1 MGHEGGFEDPV
12 LAVTSQREERVAA
25 GEHGDCASRR
35 RCGFPREVGR
45 VRLFFPVRIVVCGYD
60 CPTSD
65 RNVKRNRDEAQM
77 SKLQQLGMNST
88 EEAKLMAMR
97 DYILK
102 LARAISR

>member
-1 MGHEGGFEDPV
+1 MKADSKTQFWRSHRSARSESPRESMATVRQGGGV
-12 LAVTSQREERVAA
+12 
-25 GEHGDCASRR
+25 ASRAR
-35 RCGFPREVGR
+35 SDEYVY
-45 VRLFFPVRIVVCGYD
+45 VLLDHIVVCGYD
-60 CPTSD
+60 CPSSD
-65 RNVKRNRDEAQM
+65 SNMKRNRDEAQM

>member
-1 MGHEGGFEDPV
+1 M
-12 LAVTSQREERVAA
+12 
-25 GEHGDCASRR
+25 
-35 RCGFPREVGR
+35 
-45 VRLFFPVRIVVCGYD
+45 
-60 CPTSD
+60 
-65 RNVKRNRDEAQM
+65 KRNRDEAQM